1 MRRLRLMSREEQLL
15 RETVRGLLREAPG
28 DLFDRG
34 ALADLAD
41 ASPPR
46 NLGPKG
52 FLGKVVY
59 LKNSTFSGPMLIA
72 GRKSTTSGTAEPDA
86 GASAYLVLFDTLPDQ
101 WSISSSIFLPPVISG
116 VTREQVEQVVT
127 QTDGWETVGEHPER
141 LLDADLG
148 LMRMIYEMPKRQ
160 TDIDAAYAKV
170 GLKRGGPG
178 YSKIWRV
185 FGAPAEHTVADALLT
200 TAGIMSDVL
209 AVTGEFAGALSSFVK
224 HPAAVATLQGIKAGD
239 KIWSVAS
246 IAAAGAVMTGS
257 YIEYEGVKRTGN
269 LSINPAIGERIE
281 FYKDRVVG
289 DAVMFA
295 LSTGA
300 AAAELMTKGS
310 VVASS
315 IETSLLVLKTLL
327 LAFNA
332 KGAVGSALQYFD
344 QNILPKLIEAR
355 DSLLRL
361 LETAKLSIQYKT
373 REGKAAIDLAVE
385 TLKNP

>member
-28 DLFDRG
+28 DLLDRG
-34 ALADLAD
+34 ALVDLAD

-59 LKNSTFSGPMLIA
+59 LKNSAVRNPMLIA

-86 GASAYLVLFDTLPDQ
+86 GASAYLVLFDTPPG
-101 WSISSSIFLPPVISG
+101 SISSSIFLPPFFSG

-127 QTDGWETVGEHPER
+127 QTDVWEIAGEHPER

-160 TDIDAAYAKV
+160 TDIDAALAKV

-178 YSKIWRV
+178 SSKIWRV

-200 TAGIMSDVL
+200 TAGIMTDVL
-209 AVTGEFAGALSSFVK
+209 AVTGEFAGPLNSFVR
-224 HPAAVATLQGIKAGD
+224 HPVAVAALQGIKAGD

-246 IAAAGAVMTGS
+246 IAAAGAVMTDS
-257 YIEYEGVKRTGN
+257 YIDYERVKRTGG

-289 DAVMFA
+289 DVVMFL
-295 LSTGA
+295 LSVGA
-300 AAAELMTKGS
+300 AAAELMTSGS
-310 VVASS
+310 VMASS
-315 IETSLLVLKTLL
+315 IETAFLALKALL

-332 KGAVGSALQYFD
+332 TGAVDSALQYFD

-361 LETAKLSIQYKT
+361 LETAKLSIQYKM

-385 TLKNP
+385 TLKNL